1 MDRHLVTHSNVRVG
15 GLYRLRRRH
24 GLQLPYGTES
34 GDLVV
39 VASHPERALNNQ
51 GEFFVGTLLTKS
63 GTTAHW
69 FEPGDLELVEEG

>member
-15 GLYRLRRRH
+15 GLYRLRR
-24 GLQLPYGTES
+24 LPQLLLPYGTEP

-51 GEFFVGTLLTKS
+51 GGFFVGTLLTKS
-63 GTTAHW
+63 GVTAHE
-69 FEPGDLELVEEG
+69 FEPGDLELVEE